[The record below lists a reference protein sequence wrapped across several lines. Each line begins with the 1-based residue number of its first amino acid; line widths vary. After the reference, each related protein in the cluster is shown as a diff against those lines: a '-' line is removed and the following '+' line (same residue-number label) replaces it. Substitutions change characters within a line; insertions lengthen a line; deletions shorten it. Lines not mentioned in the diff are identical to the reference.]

1 MWLGAIQA
9 VLGIAALVALAWA
22 VSENRRGFPWRTAA
36 AGLLLQFALAL
47 LLIKLPGSQIVFR
60 WIGNAVDAL
69 MRSTE
74 AGTSLVFGYLGGA
87 PLPFQE
93 TYPGAAFIFAFRVLP
108 LVVFISALSA
118 VLYHFRVLPWVVR
131 GFAYLLTKTLNIGG
145 AVSFATAANVFIG
158 MVEAPL
164 LVRPYLDRMTRSDLF
179 VVMVGG
185 MATIAGTVF
194 ALYSTLLSDLIP
206 DSAGHLLTASLISA
220 PAAVLIALTMIPRPT
235 DVEDDETERSVELG
249 RIYENGIDAITRG
262 AIDGLRLFAYIIGM
276 VIVLVA
282 LVELVN
288 IILSIAPDVAAEP
301 LTLQRLM
308 GWGLAP
314 IAWLLGVPWSEA
326 VTAGQLLGTKVALN
340 ELIAYLQMSE
350 LPAGTLSERS
360 AVIMAYS
367 ICGFANF
374 GSVGIM
380 IGGIGAI
387 APDRRLEIAQLGL
400 KSILA
405 GTMATCMTGAIA
417 GILHLI

>member
-1 MWLGAIQA
+1 MWLGTVQA
-9 VLGIAALVALAWA
+9 LAGIAALVALAWA
-22 VSENRRGFPWRTAA
+22 ISENRRGFPWRTVV
-36 AGLLLQFALAL
+36 AGLLVQFALAL
-47 LLIKLPGSQIVFR
+47 LLIKLPGSQVVFR

-74 AGTSLVFGYLGGA
+74 AGTSLIFGYLGGA

-194 ALYSTLLSDLIP
+194 ALYSTLLADLIP

-220 PAAVLIALTMIPRPT
+220 PAAVLIALIMIPREP
-235 DVEDDETERSVELG
+235 DHEDETQQSVELG

-288 IILSIAPDVAAEP
+288 IILALGPDIAAEP

-308 GWGLAP
+308 GWALAP
-314 IAWLLGVPWSEA
+314 VAWLLGVPWAEA

-340 ELIAYLQMSE
+340 ELIAYIQMSE
-350 LPAGTLSERS
+350 LPAGSLSERS
-360 AVIMAYS
+360 ALIMAYS
-367 ICGFANF
+367 VCGFANF

-417 GILHLI
+417 GILYVL

>member
-1 MWLGAIQA
+1 MQLETIQA
-9 VLGIAALVALAWA
+9 IAGLAALVALAWA
-22 VSENRRGFPWRTAA
+22 ISENRRGFPWRTVV
-36 AGLLLQFALAL
+36 AGLLVQFALAL
-47 LLIKLPGSQIVFR
+47 LLIKLPGSQVVFR
-60 WIGNAVDAL
+60 WIGNTVDAL

-131 GFAYLLTKTLNIGG
+131 GFAYILTKTLNIGG
-145 AVSFATAANVFIG
+145 SVSFATAANVFIG

-194 ALYSTLLSDLIP
+194 ALYSTLLADIIP

-220 PAAVLIALTMIPRPT
+220 PAAVLIALIMIPREP
-235 DVEDDETERSVELG
+235 DLEDETQQSVELG

-288 IILSIAPDVAAEP
+288 IILSLGPDIAAEP

-308 GWGLAP
+308 GWALAP
-314 IAWLLGVPWSEA
+314 VAWLLGVPWAEA

-340 ELIAYLQMSE
+340 ELIAYIQMSE
-350 LPAGTLSERS
+350 LPDGSLSERS
-360 AVIMAYS
+360 ALIMAYS
-367 ICGFANF
+367 VCGFANF

-417 GILHLI
+417 GILYII

>member
-1 MWLGAIQA
+1 MQLETIQA
-9 VLGIAALVALAWA
+9 LAGLAALVALAWA
-22 VSENRRGFPWRTAA
+22 ISENRRGFPWRTVV
-36 AGLLLQFALAL
+36 AGLLVQFALAL
-47 LLIKLPGSQIVFR
+47 LLIKLPGSQIAFR

-131 GFAYLLTKTLNIGG
+131 GFAYILTRTLNIGG
-145 AVSFATAANVFIG
+145 SVSFATAANIFIG

-194 ALYSTLLSDLIP
+194 ALYSTLLADIIP

-220 PAAVLIALTMIPRPT
+220 PAAVLIALIMIPREP
-235 DVEDDETERSVELG
+235 DHEDETEQSVELG

-288 IILSIAPDVAAEP
+288 IILSLGPDIAAEP

-308 GWGLAP
+308 GWALAP
-314 IAWLLGVPWSEA
+314 VAWLLGVPWAEA

-340 ELIAYLQMSE
+340 ELIAYIQMSE
-350 LPAGTLSERS
+350 LPAGSLSERS
-360 AVIMAYS
+360 ALIMAYS
-367 ICGFANF
+367 VCGFANF

-417 GILHLI
+417 GILYII